1 MKILIIGNIGSGKT
15 TLGKKIQE
23 LTGYEL
29 VQIDELREKYLE
41 KKVSEEYYCLYE
53 FLKAIED
60 NNDVILEFTGAG
72 CHKFAIK
79 RALELTNDNKI
90 IIHCKNRDFSLIF
103 ERLKHK
109 ELNKNFPFDT
119 DIENHI
125 TFIKK
130 ELDDKSLEDF
140 WEIKDSILINVYMDT
155 TDDLTENIIFI
166 TNQIKLIQK
175 SN

>member
-23 LTGYEL
+23 ITGYKF
-29 VQIDELREKYLE
+29 VQIDELREEYLE

-53 FLKAIED
+53 FLKAIEN

-79 RALELTNDNKI
+79 RALELTNNNII
-90 IIHCKNRDFSLIF
+90 IIHCKNRDFSLIL

-109 ELNKNFPFDT
+109 ELNENFPFDM
-119 DIENHI
+119 DIDNHI
-125 TFIKK
+125 TYIKE
-130 ELDDKSLEDF
+130 ELDK
-140 WEIKDSILINVYMDT
+140 K
-155 TDDLTENIIFI
+155 
-166 TNQIKLIQK
+166 
-175 SN
+175 